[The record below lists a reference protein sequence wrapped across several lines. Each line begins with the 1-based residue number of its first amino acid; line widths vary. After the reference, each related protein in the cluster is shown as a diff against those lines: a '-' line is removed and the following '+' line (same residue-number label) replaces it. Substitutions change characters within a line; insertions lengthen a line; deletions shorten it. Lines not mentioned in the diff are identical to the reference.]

1 MNNLLTTMNDK
12 KLRMISLIMAV
23 VGAIGL
29 AVASYQNT
37 FAETRIY
44 EISEKMIGKNV
55 AVNGTITSISTRD
68 GNTFITAEDFGS
80 IEIILFDA
88 GLSYKKG
95 NNITA
100 YGKVNVYKNKLEII
114 AEKIVVR

>member
-37 FAETRIY
+37 FA
-44 EISEKMIGKNV
+44 
-55 AVNGTITSISTRD
+55 
-68 GNTFITAEDFGS
+68 
-80 IEIILFDA
+80 
-88 GLSYKKG
+88 
-95 NNITA
+95 
-100 YGKVNVYKNKLEII
+100 
-114 AEKIVVR
+114 